1 MIYVECDFQDF
12 VQQFEAYGRGSQFS
26 RAALETLFDW
36 LSEPEGNYRLDVI
49 ELCCEWA
56 EYDDAELLEDFGHLT
71 DSGSRSVGELL
82 EALLRRR
89 LAGARLL
96 APRLGTPINAAS
108 PSLVFLARSS
118 STALSVAS
126 SDMR

>member
-49 ELCCEWA
+49 ELCYEWA

-82 EALLRRR
+82 EALNDETDV
-89 LAGARLL
+89 LAFDG
-96 APRLGTPINAAS
+96 GW
-108 PSLVFLARSS
+108 LVRGF
-118 STALSVAS
+118 
-126 SDMR
+126 

>member
-1 MIYVECDFQDF
+1 MN
-12 VQQFEAYGRGSQFS
+12 ATS
-26 RAALETLFDW
+26 RISPSSSRLTEGEPVLPRSLETLFDW

-82 EALLRRR
+82 EALNDETDV
-89 LAGARLL
+89 LAFDG
-96 APRLGTPINAAS
+96 GW
-108 PSLVFLARSS
+108 LVRGF
-118 STALSVAS
+118 
-126 SDMR
+126 